1 MRSKLLK
8 MFNRIQILQPNNIK
22 TWINPD
28 HIEMVNIETKTIYC
42 GSHTMRIFEN
52 VINCEEIKA
61 NLKWNRFIA

>member
-1 MRSKLLK
+1 MRLKLLK
-8 MFNRIQILQPNNIK
+8 MYNRIQILQPNNLR

-61 NLKWNRFIA
+61 KLTGKKIIA

>member
-1 MRSKLLK
+1 MNS
-8 MFNRIQILQPNNIK
+8 RIQILQPNNLG

-28 HIEMVNIETKTIYC
+28 HIERVEIETKTIYC

-61 NLKWNRFIA
+61 KLKGKEKIA